1 MHIGYF
7 FLELFHFVKL
17 SLKAELTE
25 AKSRLINQSKQT
37 EAALFSSRNFL
48 DFDTVAFSLLFGY

>member
-17 SLKAELTE
+17 SLKAERTE

-37 EAALFSSRNFL
+37 EALFSSRIFL